1 MRKLT
6 HAVPRTEAAGTA
18 SLTLPYEDRRRSRLR
33 AALDDGNEVA
43 LLLPRGTV
51 LRDGDCLGADDGGP
65 AVRVRAA
72 DETLSVA
79 RTADPLLLCRA
90 AYHLGN
96 RHIALQI
103 APGRLAYQHDHVL
116 DGMVRELGL
125 TVTTEDGPFEPE
137 AGGYRHE
144 GTSGHSHGHDHHHD
158 HGHPHRHARPRG
170 SHGE

>member
-6 HAVPRTEAAGTA
+6 HGVPRTEGGSSA

-33 AALDDGNEVA
+33 AKLDDGSEVA

-51 LRDGDCLGADDGGP
+51 LRDGDCLGGDDDGP
-65 AVRVRAA
+65 VVRVRAA
-72 DETLSVA
+72 AETLSVA
-79 RTADPLLLCRA
+79 RTDDPHLLCRA

-103 APGRLAYQHDHVL
+103 AAGQLAYQHDHVL
-116 DGMVRELGL
+116 DGMVRDLGL

-144 GTSGHSHGHDHHHD
+144 GTSGHGHHHGHDHGHTHSHRPAWRRASHD
-158 HGHPHRHARPRG
+158 
-170 SHGE
+170 E